1 MKVLLND
8 RSRGDTLFLFLTR
21 FTGRFRVRFACFFM
35 LIIINGIS
43 FNRVHQLFGIALL
56 LLQEAE
62 TEVVGQLFCEIML
75 LLMVLGNTFAGR

>member
-21 FTGRFRVRFACFFM
+21 FTGRFRVRFAWFFV
-35 LIIINGIS
+35 LIINGIS

>member
-1 MKVLLND
+1 
-8 RSRGDTLFLFLTR
+8 
-21 FTGRFRVRFACFFM
+21 M

-62 TEVVGQLFCEIML
+62 AEVVGQLFSEIIL
-75 LLMVLGNTFAGR
+75 LFMVLWHTFAGR